1 MAEIKYFVTFG
12 SWRPEL
18 FGDDGIPKAME
29 EWKKKVEESGLKLKF
44 WGAPYGT
51 SEDSICVF
59 KGTVEDYNKLVFL
72 QPPYTDSRT
81 IMVLTW

>member
-1 MAEIKYFVTFG
+1 MAEVKYFVTFG

-18 FGDDGIPKAME
+18 LGGDGVPKAME
-29 EWKKKVEESGLKLKF
+29 EWKKTAEEAGLKLKF

-51 SEDSICVF
+51 SENAICVF
-59 KGTVEDYNKLVFL
+59 KGKVEDYNKLAFM
-72 QPPYTDSRT
+72 QAPYTASRT

>member
-1 MAEIKYFVTFG
+1 MAEVKYFVCFG

-18 FGDDGIPKAME
+18 MGKVPEAME
-29 EWKKKVEESGLKLKF
+29 EWKKKAEEAGLKLKF

-51 SEDSICVF
+51 SENAICVF
-59 KGTVEDYNKLVFL
+59 KGTVEDYNKLAFL
-72 QPPYTDSRT
+72 QAPYTASRT